1 MGMKRTGF
9 VSLCCLVS
17 LCGAQTC
24 CSSLITRRVPVQ
36 ADGASQEQHQPGEAS
51 RSPGTQP
58 GVTVSAV
65 GECLEQPVQMDVL
78 DHGDLQPPSAHHL
91 VPWIGVFMLAYG
103 PKSAVA

>member
-1 MGMKRTGF
+1 MEQVKSSISQVRPAE
-9 VSLCCLVS
+9 
-17 LCGAQTC
+17 AQ
-24 CSSLITRRVPVQ
+24 
-36 ADGASQEQHQPGEAS
+36 AQP
-51 RSPGTQP
+51 QP

-91 VPWIGVFMLAYG
+91 VPCMGVFMLAYR